1 MMMTEKMLER
11 RFSFGGGVSVEPVWR
26 DPIRRDDDDDDDDD
40 DDVDDDGDHDDDDDG
55 DACDD
60 DDDDDDADEDVQKEV
75 HVWRRS
81 IR

>member
-1 MMMTEKMLER
+1 MMMTENMLER
-11 RFSFGGGVSVEPVWR
+11 RISFGGGVSVEPVWR
-26 DPIRRDDDDDDDDD
+26 DPIRRDDDDD